1 MSDYSTVKAETALDV
16 KDYLN
21 KEDDD
26 RMGKNITKL
35 FMPGFSI
42 FALYLLIAS
51 AALYSIFASPIRD
64 MLEKNLLVK
73 HILGYLTLLFF
84 IVLTGAE
91 EVNYLQAV
99 FFTVFVYIWFV
110 MTTKLSLGYWLL
122 TIFLLGALYAIQMYK
137 QTEEDLT
144 HKEKKFISD
153 LEYLGSAVG
162 FAVTFVGFITY
173 YLDKKAKHKDAFRLY
188 HFFNG
193 KYD

>member
-26 RMGKNITKL
+26 RIGKNVTKL

-51 AALYSIFASPIRD
+51 AALYSIFASPIRN
-64 MLEKNLLVK
+64 MLENNLVVK
-73 HILGYLTLLFF
+73 HILGYLTMLFF

-91 EVNYLQAV
+91 EVNYIQAV
-99 FFTVFVYIWFV
+99 LFTVFVYLWFV
-110 MTTKLSLGYWLL
+110 MTTKLSLRYWLL
-122 TIFLLGALYAIQMYK
+122 AIMILGGLYAIQIYK
-137 QTEEDLT
+137 QTEENLR
-144 HKEKKFISD
+144 HKEKEFISEI
-153 LEYLGSAVG
+153 EYIGTGVG
-162 FAVTFVGFITY
+162 FTVTLVGFISY
-173 YLDKKAKHKDAFRLY
+173 YLSKKEKHKDAFKLY

>member
-1 MSDYSTVKAETALDV
+1 MSDYSTVKAEKALDV
-16 KDYLN
+16 TEYLN

-26 RMGKNITKL
+26 RLGKNVTKL

-99 FFTVFVYIWFV
+99 LFTVFVYLWFV
-110 MTTKLSLGYWLL
+110 MTTKLSLSYWLIS
-122 TIFLLGALYAIQMYK
+122 IFILGSLYALQMYK

-144 HKEKKFISD
+144 HKEKKLISEI
-153 LEYLGSAVG
+153 EYIGSAAGFLVTVVG
-162 FAVTFVGFITY
+162 FVSY
-173 YLDKKAKHKDAFRLY
+173 YLSKKEKLKDSFRLY

>member
-1 MSDYSTVKAETALDV
+1 MSDYSTVKAERALDV
-16 KDYLN
+16 TKYLQ

-26 RMGKNITKL
+26 RLGKNVTKL

-42 FALYLLIAS
+42 FALYLLIGS
-51 AALYSIFASPIRD
+51 AALYSIFSSPIRD

-91 EVNYLQAV
+91 QINYIQAV
-99 FFTVFVYIWFV
+99 TFTVFVYLWFV
-110 MTTKLSLGYWLL
+110 MTTKLSLSYWLL
-122 TIFLLGALYAIQMYK
+122 SIFILGGLYALQMYK

-144 HKEKKFISD
+144 HKEKTFLSEI
-153 LEYLGSAVG
+153 EYIGTGVG
-162 FAVTFVGFITY
+162 FLVTVIGFTSN
-173 YLDKKAKHKDAFRLY
+173 YLSKKEKHKDAFRLY

>member
-1 MSDYSTVKAETALDV
+1 MADYSTVKVETALDV

-26 RMGKNITKL
+26 RIGKNVTKL

-64 MLEKNLLVK
+64 MLEKNLFVK

-84 IVLTGAE
+84 IVLTGAV
-91 EVNYLQAV
+91 EVNYIQAV
-99 FFTVFVYIWFV
+99 IFTFFVYIWFV
-110 MTTKLSLGYWLL
+110 MTTKLSLNYWLL
-122 TIFLLGALYAIQMYK
+122 TIFILGGLYALQMYK

-144 HKEKKFISD
+144 HKEKKFISEM
-153 LEYLGSAVG
+153 EYIGSAAGFLVTLVG
-162 FAVTFVGFITY
+162 FVSY
-173 YLDKKAKHKDAFRLY
+173 YLTKKGEAGSGFRLY